1 MSRSTSASTIT
12 GALSLE
18 DRLVGFFDMHYAR
31 MTRLAG
37 LVSHDASTAED
48 VVQAAME
55 QAWRHRRKLRDPDRL
70 RWWIDRIVV
79 REAIRMNRR
88 VPKHQAVVQLT
99 EAHARVLEDPRV
111 RVGPARLLLDA
122 AFATLAAEQRVA
134 IVLHLH
140 IGYSVPDTA
149 RLMGTSVE
157 TTRSRLRLARQRLR
171 SHLEEEESS

>member
-1 MSRSTSASTIT
+1 MSESTSASSIT
-12 GALSLE
+12 GALGLE

-37 LVSHDASTAED
+37 LVSHDASIAED

-55 QAWRHRRKLRDPDRL
+55 QAWRHRNKLRDPDRL

-88 VPKHQAVVQLT
+88 APKHQALVRLS
-99 EAHARVLEDPRV
+99 EAHASVLEDPRM

-122 AFATLAAEQRVA
+122 AFAKLAVEQRAA

-140 IGYSVPDTA
+140 LGYSAPETA

-171 SHLEEEESS
+171 RHLEEESS